1 MTLCDE
7 FALSDAQ
14 KALWTAQSLDAS
26 GTAYRVPLMITLRGP
41 LDRAR
46 LTQAVGQLV
55 QRHEALRTTF
65 VLGPDGPVQRVQAE
79 AQPLIESLELSGAA
93 ALPDFVADQLARP
106 LDPAQQTLRC
116 VLARCEPTLHLLF
129 LDLHHLVC
137 DGASMPLLAAD
148 LQALY
153 RGDLLPELDYQY
165 VDWSEW
171 KASTPDDPEARQ
183 FWRQR
188 LAVLAPPPPLFPTCA
203 GDPSRAHTLQAPI
216 EPAAW
221 QAIVQAARNAGLT
234 PYEWLLAGLG
244 AYFSPALSPGQP
256 LVVAVPWFNRERE
269 EFQHTVG
276 CFVDTALISLAPAA
290 DVPLAPQLPALARSM
305 REHLGHAGL
314 GWNRLS
320 ALWREAWPTQA
331 SAEPRLLFVLQEPQP
346 ALDGLP
352 GLSLQ
357 VEAPPNGG
365 AKYDL
370 ALRIDRQHGQA
381 LLTLEYRETALSRAD
396 AQAVLHDL
404 PAQWLALAQAPD
416 RCTGQLP
423 RRWQPS
429 AAAPLSASHPS
440 PLSAPA
446 AGTGAAG
453 TPRPPADPDT
463 EALMQRL
470 CQQWAHTL
478 GLPQV
483 GPDDN
488 FFALGGDSILALR
501 LVAQLREQGLHI
513 KPRALFQHPS
523 PRALAT
529 AQQAPAPVQ
538 AARADAAPVG
548 TGLLPIEDWFFRLD
562 LPHPE
567 HWNQALA
574 LRLPAGTDSLAL
586 QQALQQVH
594 QAHPAFGLRWG
605 RDPAGQP
612 ILLTQ
617 QAERSYA
624 WLPVP
629 AEGPETEQ
637 AAQAQARIH
646 LSHGP
651 LSALCWCEATGRLLW
666 WVHHLVVDAVS
677 WAILVKDLGR
687 ALQGETLPP
696 AAASSRAAR
705 LRSAAQAA
713 SAQALALWQQQQP
726 PQAEAQLPDEPG
738 RYGQQQRQQLSL
750 EPDWLAQAQPLVQAG
765 FSLEEVLLAATARL
779 LGRESGQHSARL
791 TLEHHGRD
799 ADSEQAA
806 SETGWFTVLAPWQLS
821 WAAEADNL
829 DLLSEV
835 VPSLARWR
843 RDAPQWLPCA
853 QRAASTGLS
862 LPGVSFNYLG
872 RLDGDAAQGLSVEPL
887 PDLALH
893 DPQGRR
899 PFSHELLAW
908 QGGGQLHLAWLAPGS
923 LPTAQVQGW
932 LQGLREELWR
942 LVRQA
947 AAQGPRLPA
956 GPLAPG
962 LLYHHDD
969 AGQTEAAYVEQVC
982 ATLEGPID
990 ADRLRLAWQRCSQ
1003 RHDALRTAFRDS
1015 ADGVLRRV
1023 LLADAPMPFKQLDLR
1038 ASGAQA
1044 TALLEQAF
1052 AQERRQRFDPAEAPL
1067 GRVLLVQLQEQHW
1080 QLAFTHHHAIL
1091 DGWSLPRLLED
1102 LLTAYA
1108 GPLPAHGTAP
1118 GALAVVRAQAG
1129 QDEPALQAEW
1139 RQLLGSP
1146 LAGPAAPEQPELA
1159 LRSLQP
1165 QPDADLDLVLEPAL
1179 SERIV
1184 SRAAELGV
1192 SPTTWFLAAWAL
1204 ALQSVGL
1211 GRRPVFGLTVSGRQG
1226 ELPGIERHV
1235 GLTANTLP
1243 MVLDTAP
1250 TLPFSALL
1258 AQAQTRSALLQA
1270 SAHLSLSELHRL
1282 AGRPGEALF
1291 ETLFVFENYPS
1302 GRMQGPEFSVTGV
1315 HMREQAHYPLALAVL
1330 PGPSTTL
1337 RLALRA
1343 GRVSQATGHALL
1355 EGLASVL
1362 RLSSWRPELSCA
1374 ALRFHDA
1381 GTLGR
1386 LLQAGRAAPATAAQD
1401 SLYALLSR
1409 AAHTWP
1415 QATAVHSD
1423 ALQWDYATL
1432 LARARHFG
1440 LALRQRGLQAG
1451 QCVALMC
1458 LRSPDW
1464 IAALYGASFAGLA
1477 FVCIDSALP
1486 AQRQIDMVRRSHA
1499 ALWLL
1504 DGLPQPQAPGPSG
1517 PEDATALPPALTL
1530 QELAAWPAP
1539 ADSADAQP
1547 SPGVPASLAY
1557 VVYTSGSTGRPKV
1570 VGVPQRGL
1578 HNLAQAQARNA
1589 GLASGDRVYQFASP
1603 SFDAAVSEIA
1613 MTAWAGATL
1622 CLPAQGLPIP
1632 QIDFVADLARCQPSH
1647 ITLPPS
1653 LAASLEP
1660 ADFPGLRTLLVAG
1673 ERSSARQLQ
1682 ALRAAGCQV
1691 INAYGPSEA
1700 TVCTTMGLWQQ
1711 AGDPDLGAPID
1722 GFEVLVLDPQGQ
1734 PCLPGVAGE
1743 LAIGGVGLAWGYL
1756 GDPARTAAA
1765 FVPHPW
1771 PSQPGERLYLSGDRV
1786 LRDEHGQLVFLGRK
1800 DRQIKLRGQRI
1811 ELGEIEACLAAL
1823 ECVQSARADVLG
1835 QGASAQLVAWL
1846 QAPAEAPLDLHD
1858 CARQVALRLP
1868 AAMVP
1873 QAWAQLAQW
1882 PLNALGKVDPARLP
1896 EPAVLRQR
1904 GHAPGPQADADS
1916 PLLGP
1921 VLALWRDALG
1931 PQVEADYDF
1940 YQAGGDSISAMRVSA
1955 RLAAL
1960 GLSVKARDLLA
1971 GLSPRQIAALA
1982 SAPDPA
1988 NQAGHP
1994 AAHLPAA
2001 PPSEAAL
2008 TPIQARLL
2016 RHWQGQVPRW
2026 LLSLDLKL
2034 HPGLD
2039 LDALATALA
2048 TVAARHDALQLGLA
2062 ADEGL
2067 QRRLDAPALCLRRG
2081 QPESPETLVQ
2091 QVRQDLAARHYQGLA
2106 AALCEGPQPLLHL
2119 SVHHLWMDVV
2129 SLRLLVDEITEQL
2142 QSPAL
2147 RRPPATSF
2155 LGWAEALRAAAE
2167 AGQFDAELPFW
2178 LHTLQPAAGPHTP
2191 ILLAS
2196 DSASGLPTEAEVTRQ
2211 LQVLTLPEALPDER
2225 SLEALLLQSLAQGLA
2240 PPGQGLLVE
2249 CESHGRH
2256 ALASWDASS
2265 TLGWFTA
2272 YYPLRLQASPQPARQ
2287 AAELARQIAALPA
2300 GGAGFSALQRWRQG
2314 LSGAEGLQAFDSAC
2328 ALSFNY
2334 LGALDRP
2341 AGSAVHP
2348 LGELQT
2354 TARDDVAPDLRRL
2367 RPIALEAWREGRQL
2381 SLRWTWQAEHWPQA
2395 GDALARV
2402 VAALQPLLTQAAP
2415 APTAEPAL
2423 SNDLDDD
2430 ELSDLMSALN
2440 G

>member
-26 GTAYRVPLMITLRGP
+26 GAAYRIPLMITLRGP
-41 LDRAR
+41 LDPAR
-46 LTQAVGQLV
+46 LTQAVVQLV

-65 VLGPDGPVQRVQAE
+65 VQGPDGPVQRVHTK

-106 LDPAQQTLRC
+106 LDPALQTLRC

-129 LDLHHLVC
+129 FDLHHLVC

-171 KASTPDDPEARQ
+171 KSNTPEDPETLQ

-188 LAVLAPPPPLFPTCA
+188 LPQLAPPPPLFATCT
-203 GDPSRAHTLQAPI
+203 GDPTRAHTLQASI
-216 EPAAW
+216 GVTAW
-221 QAIVQAARNAGLT
+221 QTIVHAARNAGLT
-234 PYEWLLAGLG
+234 PFEWLLAGLG

-276 CFVDTALISLAPAA
+276 CFVDTTLISLAPAA
-290 DVPLAPQLPALARSM
+290 NEPLAPQLPGLARNM

-314 GWNRLS
+314 GWSRLS
-320 ALWREAWPTQA
+320 ALWREAWPDQA
-331 SAEPRLLFVLQEPQP
+331 SAEPRLLFVLQEPLP
-346 ALDGLP
+346 PLDGLP
-352 GLSLQ
+352 GLHLQ
-357 VEAPPNGG
+357 LEAPPNGG

-370 ALRIDRQHGQA
+370 TLRIDRQRGEA

-396 AQAVLHDL
+396 ALAVLGDL
-404 PAQWLALAQAPD
+404 PTLWLTLAQAPES
-416 RCTGQLP
+416 CVGQLP
-423 RRWQPS
+423 RRWRNAYAPHS
-429 AAAPLSASHPS
+429 AAQPGR
-440 PLSAPA
+440 LSAPA
-446 AGTGAAG
+446 AGTDAASTD
-453 TPRPPADPDT
+453 TPPPTADPDT
-463 EALMQRL
+463 QALMQRL
-470 CQQWAHTL
+470 CQQWAHAL
-478 GLPQV
+478 GLPNV

-488 FFALGGDSILALR
+488 FFTLGGDSILALR

-538 AARADAAPVG
+538 ATHSSAAPAG
-548 TGLLPIEDWFFRLD
+548 TSLLPIEDWFFRLD

-574 LRLPAGTDSLAL
+574 LRLPVGTDSLAL

-594 QAHPAFGLRWG
+594 HAHPAFGLRWG
-605 RDPAGQP
+605 RDLAYQP

-617 QAERSYA
+617 QAERSFA
-624 WLPVP
+624 WLPVS
-629 AEGPETEQ
+629 AGGPEADH
-637 AAQAQARIH
+637 AAQAQALIH

-666 WVHHLVVDAVS
+666 WIHHLAVDAVS
-677 WAILVKDLGR
+677 WAILVKDLER
-687 ALQGETLPP
+687 ALRGVTLPP
-696 AAASSRAAR
+696 AATSSRANR
-705 LRSAAQAA
+705 LRSAEQAA
-713 SAQALALWQQQQP
+713 CAEVLARWQQQP
-726 PQAEAQLPDEPG
+726 SQAEAQLPGEPG
-738 RYGQQQRQQLSL
+738 LYGQQQRHQLSL
-750 EPDWLAQAQPLVQAG
+750 QPGWLEQAQPLVQAG
-765 FSLEEVLLAATARL
+765 FSLEEILLAATARL

-799 ADSEQAA
+799 ADSDQAA
-806 SETGWFTVLAPWQLS
+806 SETGWFTVLAPWQLN
-821 WAAEADNL
+821 WAPEADNL

-853 QRAASTGLS
+853 QQAADAS
-862 LPGVSFNYLG
+862 LRLPDVSFNYLG
-872 RLDGDAAQGLSVEPL
+872 RLDGDALQGLIIEPL
-887 PDLALH
+887 PDLPLQ

-908 QGGGQLHLAWLAPGS
+908 QGDGQLHLAWLAPGT

-932 LQGLREELWR
+932 LQGLGDELWR

-969 AGQTEAAYVEQVC
+969 PGQLEAAYVEQVC

-1003 RHDALRTAFRDS
+1003 HHDALRTAFRDS

-1023 LLADAPMPFKQLDLR
+1023 LLTDAPMPFKQLDLR
-1038 ASGAQA
+1038 ASGPQA
-1044 TALLEQAF
+1044 PALLEQAF
-1052 AQERRQRFDPAEAPL
+1052 ALERRQRFVPSEAPL
-1067 GRVLLVQLQEQHW
+1067 GRVLLVQLEEQRW

-1108 GPLPAHGTAP
+1108 GPLPTHGMAP
-1118 GALAVVRAQAG
+1118 GALAVVRDQAG
-1129 QDEPALQAEW
+1129 QDEPALQVEW
-1139 RQLLGSP
+1139 RQILGARPESP
-1146 LAGPAAPEQPELA
+1146 LAEPGVSEQSELA

-1165 QPDADLDLVLEPAL
+1165 QPDADLDLVLETAL
-1179 SERIV
+1179 SERIIN
-1184 SRAAELGV
+1184 RAAELCV
-1192 SPTTWFLAAWAL
+1192 SPTSWFLAAWAL
-1204 ALQSVGL
+1204 VLQSVGL

-1250 TLPFSALL
+1250 TLPFSTLL

-1291 ETLFVFENYPS
+1291 DTLFVFENYPS
-1302 GRMQGPEFSVTGV
+1302 GRMQGPEFSVTEV
-1315 HMREQAHYPLALAVL
+1315 RMHEQAHYPLALAVL
-1330 PGPSTTL
+1330 PGPNTTL

-1343 GRVSQATGHALL
+1343 GRVSQATGRALL

-1362 RLSSWRPELSCA
+1362 RLSSWRPELSCGA
-1374 ALRFHDA
+1374 MRFHDA

-1386 LLQAGRAAPATAAQD
+1386 LLQAGRATPTTAAQD
-1401 SLYALLSR
+1401 SFYALLSR

-1415 QATAVHSD
+1415 QATAVQSD
-1423 ALQWDYATL
+1423 TLQWDYSTL

-1440 LALRQRGLQAG
+1440 LALRQRGLRAG
-1451 QCVALMC
+1451 QCVALTC

-1504 DGLPQPQAPGPSG
+1504 DGLPLPQPPGPSG
-1517 PEDATALPPALTL
+1517 PEEIALPPVLTL
-1530 QELAAWPAP
+1530 QELAAWHAP
-1539 ADSADAQP
+1539 SASADAQP
-1547 SPGVPASLAY
+1547 SNGVPASLAY

-1578 HNLAQAQARNA
+1578 HNLAQVQARNA

-1632 QIDFVADLARCQPSH
+1632 QIDFVADLGRCQPSH

-1660 ADFPGLRTLLVAG
+1660 KDFPGLRTLLVAG

-1682 ALRAAGCQV
+1682 ALRDAGCQV

-1700 TVCTTMGLWQQ
+1700 TVCTTMGLWHQS
-1711 AGDPDLGAPID
+1711 GDPDLGTPID
-1722 GFEVLVLDPQGQ
+1722 GFEVLVLNPQGQ

-1756 GDPARTAAA
+1756 NDPARTAAA

-1771 PSQPGERLYLSGDRV
+1771 ARQPGERLYLSGDRV
-1786 LRDEHGQLVFLGRK
+1786 LRTEHGQLVFLGRK

-1811 ELGEIEACLAAL
+1811 ELGEVEACLAAL
-1823 ECVQSARADVLG
+1823 EGVQSARADVLG
-1835 QGASAQLVAWL
+1835 QGASAQLVAWM
-1846 QAPAEAPLDLHD
+1846 QAPAETPLNLQH

-1873 QAWAQLAQW
+1873 QAWAQLVQW
-1882 PLNALGKVDPARLP
+1882 PLNALGKIDPARLP
-1896 EPAVLRQR
+1896 EPAVLRQ
-1904 GHAPGPQADADS
+1904 HSDAPGPQADTDS
-1916 PLLGP
+1916 PLLDS
-1921 VLALWRDALG
+1921 VLAVWRDALG
-1931 PQVEADYDF
+1931 PQVEADHDF
-1940 YQAGGDSISAMRVSA
+1940 YLAGGDSISAMRVSA
-1955 RLAAL
+1955 RLASL
-1960 GLSVKARDLLA
+1960 GLSVKARDLLT
-1971 GLSPRQIAALA
+1971 GLSPRQIAAQA
-1982 SAPDPA
+1982 SAPNPA
-1988 NQAGHP
+1988 PQS
-1994 AAHLPAA
+1994 AHVPTELL
-2001 PPSEAAL
+2001 SHAAL

-2016 RHWQGQVPRW
+2016 RHWQGRVPRW
-2026 LLSLDLKL
+2026 LLSLDMKL
-2034 HPGLD
+2034 RPGLD
-2039 LDALATALA
+2039 LDALTAALA
-2048 TVAARHDALQLGLA
+2048 SVAARHDALQLGLA
-2062 ADEGL
+2062 PDENR
-2067 QRRLDAPALCLRRG
+2067 QCRLDAPALWLRRG
-2081 QPESPETLVQ
+2081 QSESPDTLVQ
-2091 QVRQDLAARHYQGLA
+2091 QVRQDLAEHHYQGLA

-2129 SLRLLVDEITEQL
+2129 SLRLLVDEISEQL
-2142 QSPAL
+2142 LQPAL
-2147 RRPPATSF
+2147 RRPPASSF
-2155 LGWAEALRAAAE
+2155 LGWAEALRTAAE
-2167 AGQFDAELPFW
+2167 AGHFDAELPFW
-2178 LHTLQPAAGPHTP
+2178 LHQLQPDVGQQTHT
-2191 ILLAS
+2191 LLAC
-2196 DSASGLPTEAEVTRQ
+2196 DSADCLPTEAEVTRQ
-2211 LQVLTLPEALPDER
+2211 LQVLALPEALPDER
-2225 SLEALLLQSLAQGLA
+2225 GLEALLLQSLAQGLA
-2240 PPGQGLLVE
+2240 PPGESLLVE
-2249 CESHGRH
+2249 CEGHGRH
-2256 ALASWDASS
+2256 ALDSWDASS

-2287 AAELARQIAALPA
+2287 AAELARRIAALP
-2300 GGAGFSALQRWRQG
+2300 GSGAGFSALQRWRQG
-2314 LSGAEGLQAFDSAC
+2314 LPGAEGLQAFDRAC

-2341 AGSAVHP
+2341 VGGEAHP

-2354 TARDDVAPDLRRL
+2354 TTRDDVAPDLRRL

-2381 SLRWTWQAEHWPQA
+2381 SLRWTWQAEQWPQA
-2395 GDALARV
+2395 GDVLARV
-2402 VAALQPLLTQAAP
+2402 AAALQTLLTEVAHAA
-2415 APTAEPAL
+2415 TNEPQLA
-2423 SNDLDDD
+2423 NDLDDD